1 MNVMAQPVLVLN
13 GSFEPIFISSAK
25 RALTL
30 IVKGSAIVEE
40 ARDVRV
46 HRDYM
51 LPSVVRLRHYRRIP
65 SRVQVVSRKN
75 LYARDNY
82 TCQYCGVQFAAKDLT
97 LDHVVPKAQG
107 GLSRWE
113 NLVTGCQKRNHTKG
127 DRTPEE
133 AGMKLLRIPRQLTI
147 HTSAECCGWPATRN
161 RRGEISVLLK
171 GFCSSVAEHTHGKR
185 ETRVRF
191 PTLAPRFAGGSEE
204 QCGLVSRTRRA

>member
-65 SRVQVVSRKN
+65 TRVQVVSRKN

-82 TCQYCGVQFAAKDLT
+82 TCQYCGVEFAAKDLRSIT
-97 LDHVVPKAQG
+97 LFRRRRVDCHAG
-107 GLSRWE
+107 
-113 NLVTGCQKRNHTKG
+113 
-127 DRTPEE
+127 RT
-133 AGMKLLRIPRQLTI
+133 
-147 HTSAECCGWPATRN
+147 
-161 RRGEISVLLK
+161 
-171 GFCSSVAEHTHGKR
+171 
-185 ETRVRF
+185 
-191 PTLAPRFAGGSEE
+191 
-204 QCGLVSRTRRA
+204 